1 MKKLFLMLL
10 MAGFTVL
17 SYSQNMEIDSL
28 VHVIEDKENEI
39 ENIKHRII
47 EIIKEEGYLTQ
58 AYPKYD
64 WKQVIELKEDEDY
77 GARVLDTIP
86 VGAEITILEK
96 EIGHYKISYENQV
109 GYLST
114 LDIEITD
121 TPIEYLPYT
130 TKYGDYTPT
139 HSSTSSSRTSNYSKP
154 IHVKGHYRT
163 TKSGKRVYVRPHTR
177 KSKY

>member
-1 MKKLFLMLL
+1 MKKLFLILL
-10 MAGFTVL
+10 MASFVA
-17 SYSQNMEIDSL
+17 SCFSQNMEIDSL
-28 VHVIEDKENEI
+28 VNLIEAKENEI
-39 ENIKHRII
+39 QDIKNRIV
-47 EIIKEEGYLTQ
+47 EIIKEEGYLTL

-64 WKQVIELKEDEDY
+64 LKKVITLEEDKDY

-96 EIGHYKISYENQV
+96 EISHYKARYENQV
-109 GYLST
+109 GYVSSI
-114 LDIEITD
+114 DIEIID

-130 TKYGDYTPT
+130 MEYGDYTPT
-139 HSSTSSSRTSNYSKP
+139 HSSTSSNRTSNYSKP

-163 TKSGKRVYVRPHTR
+163 TKSGKKVYVRPHTR